1 MELKEN
7 INKEM
12 KIIIKRYQYLIIGHR
27 SKHSTGLK
35 NNTDVTVLNNHPGLS
50 QFDPDI

>member
-7 INKEM
+7 SNKEM

-35 NNTDVTVLNNHPGLS
+35 NTDVTVLNNRPGLS